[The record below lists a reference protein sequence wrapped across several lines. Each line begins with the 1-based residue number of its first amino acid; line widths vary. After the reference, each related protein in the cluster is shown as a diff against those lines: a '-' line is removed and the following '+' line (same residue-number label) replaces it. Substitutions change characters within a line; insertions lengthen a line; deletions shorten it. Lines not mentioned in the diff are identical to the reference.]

1 MYNAKQTLNYHQ
13 LMNKYR
19 QLKSEL
25 YISTQSEYT
34 HKVYK
39 FINVSHIVI
48 SNKPSYHSEIND
60 NLFNRS

>member
-25 YISTQSEYT
+25 YISTQSEYI

-39 FINVSHIVI
+39 FINVSHCNFKQAI
-48 SNKPSYHSEIND
+48 
-60 NLFNRS
+60 LLL